1 MARDSGPVFGRDEQ
15 WAEISAACGRG
26 SGELLALHGK
36 PGEGKTALLE
46 AAAANSQ
53 RHGGHVL
60 LADAADGDGRA
71 AIDAL
76 LDGARQF
83 LERGWDPQLLD
94 AVAAAA
100 RRRSELDQQPQRALL
115 PMVHE
120 LARALGVI
128 AARAHTVIIIEDVDR
143 CGPLLSVALCPLVQ
157 RLRAVGCAIVFS
169 TRTHSFAASSTWQL
183 ISLADRVVELGPLA
197 DRDVT
202 ALLTRWCAA
211 HGRAKLDQTVVEAL
225 RTALGP
231 LFGNPGTLLSTLHD
245 LRERGRLT
253 VVDEHFCLSPLTE
266 PVALPEQ
273 HALVQAVV
281 EDGDDTER
289 LASVLALQD
298 RVRVDDLPMLTAA
311 AAVGLEPSGQ
321 DLDRLVARGVLVVDV
336 QDEVRFA
343 VPALAATLRRRAG
356 PERAWSLHAALAR
369 RMLAQLQRG
378 GAVDRPTLAYHLVRT
393 GPDFDSSLGAQ
404 VLIEE
409 ADRVPDT
416 APSWAATWYH
426 AALRQLATDD
436 ERWPDLLRTLLRL
449 RTSLGQYR
457 ELTEDIGLLAPAASG
472 TGEALRERRTLL
484 VTVGM
489 CWLSALLHD
498 ERAHPEPAGM
508 FAAFGGGSRFDAE
521 IRRFSSALFDGRL
534 DEAAALLNALFNLDS
549 DEVGEPGGFIELGE
563 VLLLLNAICGH
574 HEDFQHAWS
583 LWQRRCSTP
592 VPAVADPERLREAG
606 AMTDYAT
613 ALELILG
620 DDYGRPSRGSVLRYQ
635 EVLRAYLGGAWDTA
649 LSLARRMETELP
661 AQRSAPARYLARAVA
676 AEICSA
682 RGELR
687 RASEWLHRSP
697 RVMDGGHVSAWVR
710 LGVRYQE
717 GATGEALDEGWQDYL
732 QYRDRGSPAGLER
745 LLGRLVE
752 LAHREGRTE
761 FAERALAELAEL
773 DAQLCSASS
782 REQLL
787 TAQART
793 YRSPEHAEQALALAR
808 RRGDLPARGGLFLLL
823 ADLTDDPA
831 DWLHEAYALAKQ
843 LGWHVARTTSQE
855 LMRARGVA
863 PPRSRSR
870 REPFSSTEI
879 RIIDLVSDG
888 CTNRQIAMAVQVSEK
903 TVESHLTKLFA
914 RTGCRSRVEL
924 AAASLE
930 GRLPA
935 KSGS

>member
-1 MARDSGPVFGRDEQ
+1 MPIA
-15 WAEISAACGRG
+15 
-26 SGELLALHGK
+26 LLAL
-36 PGEGKTALLE
+36 ALGAFGIGTTEFVMMGVLPQ
-46 AAAANSQ
+46 AAADLGVSISSAGNLIT
-53 RHGGHVL
+53 GY
-60 LADAADGDGRA
+60 
-71 AIDAL
+71 
-76 LDGARQF
+76 
-83 LERGWDPQLLD
+83 
-94 AVAAAA
+94 
-100 RRRSELDQQPQRALL
+100 
-115 PMVHE
+115 
-120 LARALGVI
+120 ALGVVIGAPTLTLLGNRLPRKTVLIGTMALFTAGNALFALAPSAGVGMAFRFVAGLPHGAFFGVGAVVAAGLVRKADRAKAVSMMFMGLTLANVVGVPLGMLLGQQVGWRATFAVVAAIGVVAI
-128 AARAHTVIIIEDVDR
+128 AAIA
-143 CGPLLSVALCPLVQ
+143 
-157 RLRAVGCAIVFS
+157 RL
-169 TRTHSFAASSTWQL
+169 
-183 ISLADRVVELGPLA
+183 
-197 DRDVT
+197 
-202 ALLTRWCAA
+202 
-211 HGRAKLDQTVVEAL
+211 
-225 RTALGP
+225 
-231 LFGNPGTLLSTLHD
+231 
-245 LRERGRLT
+245 
-253 VVDEHFCLSPLTE
+253 
-266 PVALPEQ
+266 
-273 HALVQAVV
+273 
-281 EDGDDTER
+281 
-289 LASVLALQD
+289 
-298 RVRVDDLPMLTAA
+298 
-311 AAVGLEPSGQ
+311 
-321 DLDRLVARGVLVVDV
+321 
-336 QDEVRFA
+336 
-343 VPALAATLRRRAG
+343 VPALGKPQPEETSVRGQLAAFRKPQVWLALAIVTFGLGGTFACLSYLTPILTGVSGYSETGATVLLMVAG
-356 PERAWSLHAALAR
+356 LGMTVGNVLGGRVADKALVPGLYAALIGVAAV
-369 RMLAQLQRG
+369 LGAFTVTSGNQVGAAVTVFLIGVG
-378 GAVDRPTLAYHLVRT
+378 GFMVAPIMQAMIMEKAGGNRPKLAYHLVRT
-393 GPDFDSSLGAQ
+393 GPDFDSSTGAQ

-409 ADRVPDT
+409 ADRVAET
-416 APSWAATWYH
+416 TPSCAATWYH

-472 TGEALRERRTLL
+472 TGDALRERRTLL

-498 ERAHPEPAGM
+498 ERAHPEPEGM

-534 DEAAALLNALFNLDS
+534 DEAAALLNALFNLES
-549 DEVGEPGGFIELGE
+549 DEADEPGGFIELGE

-574 HEDFQHAWS
+574 DEDFQHAWS
-583 LWQRRCSTP
+583 LWQRRCSAP
-592 VPAVADPERLREAG
+592 VPADPERLREAG

-697 RVMDGGHVSAWVR
+697 RVMDGGHIVAWVR

-752 LAHREGRTE
+752 LAHREDRTE

-773 DAQLCSASS
+773 DGRLCSASS

-793 YRSPEHAEQALALAR
+793 YRSPEHAEQALALSR
-808 RRGDLPARGGLFLLL
+808 RRGDKPARGGLFLLL
-823 ADLTDDPA
+823 ADLADEPA

-870 REPFSSTEI
+870 REPFSRTEI

-935 KSGS
+935 KSGA